1 MLWMLLG
8 CLLLFGGI
16 FAFKMFGKYMMNKA
30 LDNMAQPPATVTS
43 SQVEQQAW
51 QQILV
56 AVGSMSAVNGVDVTS
71 QAQGVVSAIHFK
83 SGQRANGG
91 ELLVELAAEPEKA
104 QLEVLEA
111 ELMLARR
118 DHERIERLHKKGV
131 TTDAELDDVLSRLDQ
146 VLARLEVQHATVAQ
160 RRITAPFTG
169 QLGIR
174 QVDLGENVSPGDAV
188 VSLQQ
193 LEPIFVDFSLPE
205 RHFSQVREGQPVEV
219 STGAFPKEVF
229 PGRITA
235 IDPRVDSASRNFL
248 VQATMKNP
256 DRKLRPGMYA
266 DVTVELA
273 TERRVLVVPR
283 TAILFAPYG
292 DSVFVLEKSGGAGS
306 SNDSGLVARKR
317 LVKTGEERGD
327 LVEIV
332 EGVEAGEVVATTG
345 LLKLRNDGPVV
356 INNENPPP
364 VQKNPEPEN
373 S

>member
-16 FAFKMFGKYMMNKA
+16 FAFKMFGKFMMNKA
-30 LDNMAQPPATVTS
+30 LDSMAQPPATVTS
-43 SQVEQQAW
+43 TRVEQQTW
-51 QQILV
+51 QQMLL
-56 AVGSMSAVNGVDVTS
+56 AVGSMRAVNGVDVTT

-83 SGQRANGG
+83 SGQRANSG

-104 QLEVLEA
+104 QLKVLKA

-118 DHERIERLHKKGV
+118 DHERIASLHKRGV
-131 TTDAELDDVLSRLDQ
+131 TTDAELDDALSRLDQ
-146 VLARLEVQHATVAQ
+146 VLAQLEVQRATVSE
-160 RRITAPFTG
+160 RRVTAPFTG

-174 QVDLGENVSPGDAV
+174 QVDLGQNVSPGDAV

-205 RHFSQVREGQPVEV
+205 RHFSRVSEGQTVEV
-219 STGAFPKEVF
+219 STGAFPKAVF

-248 VQATMKNP
+248 VQATMANP
-256 DRKLRPGMYA
+256 EHKLRPGMYA
-266 DVTVELA
+266 DVTVKLA
-273 TERRVLVVPR
+273 TDRRVLVVPR

-292 DSVFVLEKSGGAGS
+292 DSVFVLEKSGNDGS
-306 SNDSGLVARKR
+306 GDSGIVARKR

-332 EGVEAGEVVATTG
+332 EGIEAGEVIATTG
-345 LLKLRNDGPVV
+345 LLKLRNDGPVK

-364 VQKNPEPEN
+364 AEKDPDPEN

>member
-1 MLWMLLG
+1 MFWMLLG

-43 SQVEQQAW
+43 TRVERQTW
-51 QQILV
+51 QQVLA
-56 AVGSMSAVNGVDVTS
+56 AVGSLRAINGVEVTS

-83 SGQRANGG
+83 SGQRADTG
-91 ELLVELAAEPEKA
+91 ELLVELAADPETA

-111 ELMLARR
+111 ERVLARR
-118 DHERIERLHKKGV
+118 DHKRIAALHEKGV
-131 TTDAELDDVLSRLDQ
+131 TTEAELDDVRSRLEQ
-146 VLARLEVQHATVAQ
+146 VLARLEVQRATISE
-160 RRITAPFTG
+160 RRIVAPFAG

-193 LEPIFVDFSLPE
+193 LDPIFVDFSLPG
-205 RHFSQVREGQPVEV
+205 RYFSRVGEGQSVAV
-219 STGAFPKEVF
+219 STGAYPQSEF

-235 IDPRVDSASRNFL
+235 IDPRIDSASRNFL

-256 DRKLRPGMYA
+256 EQKLRPGMYA
-266 DVTVELA
+266 DVTVKLA
-273 TERRVLVVPR
+273 ADHRVLVVPR

-292 DSVFVLEKSGGAGS
+292 NSVFVLEKSG
-306 SNDSGLVARKR
+306 DSDTGMVARKR
-317 LVKTGEERGD
+317 VVKTGEERGD

-332 EGVEAGEVVATTG
+332 EGVEEGEVVATSG
-345 LLKLRNDGPVV
+345 LLKLRNDGAVE
-356 INNENPPP
+356 IDNENPPP
-364 VQKNPEPEN
+364 AQVDPQPEN